1 MPIVRP
7 LTEAIE
13 EMTMTL
19 TMLRNLLLSGSVA
32 GALFAPAAALADGE
46 VNLYTTREPGLI
58 QPLIDVFSA
67 ETGITVNTVF
77 VKDGLA
83 ERVVAEGA
91 NSPADMLMTVDI
103 GVLVDLVNQG
113 VTQPVESGALEAAVP
128 ENLRDPDGHWFALS
142 KRARV
147 LYADKDLDLSSF
159 TYEGLADPK
168 WKGKFCIRAGQHPYN
183 NAFFAAYL
191 ARNGA
196 EKTEAFLKAIKANT
210 ARKPGGGD
218 RDVARDILSGQC
230 DIAIINTYYIG
241 LMSKATNEQKGWYE
255 AIKPLKTTFTGG
267 GTHVNVSAAAIAK
280 NAPNKDSAVKLIEYM
295 LGEKAQT
302 LYADGNFEYPV
313 NADVKEAAA
322 VKLLGALTP
331 DTTPLGDVAKNRKA
345 ASELVDK
352 VGFDN

>member
-1 MPIVRP
+1 
-7 LTEAIE
+7 
-13 EMTMTL
+13 MTTKTAL
-19 TMLRNLLLSGSVA
+19 AATALASCLLA
-32 GALFAPAAALADGE
+32 APALAQS
-46 VNLYTTREPGLI
+46 VNLYTTREPALLNPVI
-58 QPLIDVFSA
+58 EAFTKD
-67 ETGITVNTVF
+67 TGIKVNAVF
-77 VKDGLA
+77 LKDGLQQ
-83 ERVVAEGA
+83 RIQAEGA
-91 NSPADMLMTVDI
+91 NSPADVMLVVDVGEVQAAADAGI
-103 GVLVDLVNQG
+103 
-113 VTQPVESGALEAAVP
+113 TQPVQSATVDKTVPAALRGAGNNWVTLTQ
-128 ENLRDPDGHWFALS
+128 
-142 KRARV
+142 RARV
-147 LYADKDLDLSSF
+147 VVVSKERVKQDAIS
-159 TYEGLADPK
+159 YEELADPK
-168 WKGKFCIRAGQHPYN
+168 WKGKFCIRSGQHPYN

-196 EKTEAFLKAIKANT
+196 EKTQAYLKALKANT

-230 DIAIINTYYIG
+230 DIALINTYYIG

-255 AIKPLKTTFTGG
+255 AIKPLKTSFSGG

-280 NAPNKDSAVKLIEYM
+280 NAPNKENAVKLIEYM

-313 NADVKEAAA
+313 NPDVKEAAA

-331 DTTPLGDVAKNRKA
+331 DTTPLGEVARNRKA

>member
-1 MPIVRP
+1 
-7 LTEAIE
+7 
-13 EMTMTL
+13 MTTKTAL
-19 TMLRNLLLSGSVA
+19 AATALASCLLA
-32 GALFAPAAALADGE
+32 APALAQS
-46 VNLYTTREPGLI
+46 VNLYTTREPALLNPVI
-58 QPLIDVFSA
+58 EAFTKD
-67 ETGITVNTVF
+67 TGIKVNAVF
-77 VKDGLA
+77 LKDGLQQ
-83 ERVVAEGA
+83 RIQAEGA
-91 NSPADMLMTVDI
+91 NSPADVMLVVDVGEI
-103 GVLVDLVNQG
+103 QAAADAGI
-113 VTQPVESGALEAAVP
+113 TQPVQSATVDKTVPAALRGAGNNWVTLTQ
-128 ENLRDPDGHWFALS
+128 
-142 KRARV
+142 RARV
-147 LYADKDLDLSSF
+147 VVVSKERVKQDAIS
-159 TYEGLADPK
+159 YEELADPK
-168 WKGKFCIRAGQHPYN
+168 WKGKFCIRSGQHPYN

-196 EKTEAFLKAIKANT
+196 EKTQAYLKALKANT

-230 DIAIINTYYIG
+230 DIALINTYYIG

-255 AIKPLKTTFTGG
+255 AIKPLKTSFSGG

-280 NAPNKDSAVKLIEYM
+280 NAPNKENAVKLIEYM

-313 NADVKEAAA
+313 NPDVKEAAA

-331 DTTPLGDVAKNRKA
+331 DTTPLGEVARNRKA

>member
-1 MPIVRP
+1 MTVKSRLSAVA
-7 LTEAIE
+7 LTSC
-13 EMTMTL
+13 
-19 TMLRNLLLSGSVA
+19 LLA
-32 GALFAPAAALADGE
+32 GPALAQS
-46 VNLYTTREPGLI
+46 VNLYTTREPALLNPVI
-58 QPLIDVFSA
+58 EAFTKD
-67 ETGITVNTVF
+67 TGIKVNAVF
-77 VKDGLA
+77 LKDGLQ
-83 ERVVAEGA
+83 ERIKAEGA
-91 NSPADMLMTVDI
+91 NSPADVMLVVDVGEI
-103 GVLVDLVNQG
+103 NAAADAGI
-113 VTQPVESGALEAAVP
+113 TQPVQSALVDKTVPAA
-128 ENLRDPDGHWFALS
+128 LRGPGNNWVTLTQ
-142 KRARV
+142 RARIV
-147 LYADKDLDLSSF
+147 IVSKERVKQDAI
-159 TYEGLADPK
+159 TYEDLADPK

-196 EKTEAFLKAIKANT
+196 EKTEAYLKALKANT

-230 DIAIINTYYIG
+230 DIALINTYYIG

-255 AIKPLKTTFTGG
+255 AIKPLKTSFANG
-267 GTHVNVSAAAIAK
+267 GTHVNVSAAAIAR

-302 LYADGNFEYPV
+302 LYGDGNFEFPV
-313 NADVKEAAA
+313 NADVKESAA
-322 VKLLGALTP
+322 VKLLGAVTP